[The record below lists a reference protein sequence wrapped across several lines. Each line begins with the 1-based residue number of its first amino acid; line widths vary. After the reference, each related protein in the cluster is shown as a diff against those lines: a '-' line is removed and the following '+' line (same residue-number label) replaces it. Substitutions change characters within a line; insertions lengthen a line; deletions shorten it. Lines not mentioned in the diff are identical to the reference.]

1 MSASTRI
8 VIIGG
13 GPGGYE
19 AALVAADHGAD
30 VTVVCTEGLGGN
42 SVLWD
47 CVPSKAM
54 IVSAEAMGWMQSAH
68 RLGVRTAVD
77 ADDIADEAV
86 VDMAAV
92 MDRVQGLA
100 ENQSRDITTKV
111 EKSGVR
117 YVQGFG
123 RIVDRDTVEVEAA
136 DGTTTTLPADIIL
149 VATGSRPRI
158 LPFSEPDG
166 ERVFTARELFSMRT
180 LPERLIVVGS
190 GATGAEYAHAFARFG
205 SEVHLISSREQVL
218 PGEDPDAAAVI
229 EDSFERWG
237 AVIHRRQRAV
247 DLERSADGVRVKVAP
262 SSGGEVQPGENEWVE
277 GTHVLFC
284 IGQVPYTQGLGL
296 EEAGVEVADNGSVP
310 VDGVSRTNVRTIYAA
325 GDVTGGMMLASV
337 AAMQGRNAMWHA
349 LGQAVSPIRWD
360 AVAAC
365 IFTAPEVASVGV
377 SPHDQTDN
385 PMPMHT
391 VHLPL
396 QGNPRAKMAEHTE
409 GFVKIHAMQ
418 GSGTVM
424 GGTVVSAGAS
434 DLIMPITVAVNSR
447 LTVLQLAHTLSIY
460 PSMSGSLQET
470 ARLLLGE
477 PLGQYQPTPT

>member
-1 MSASTRI
+1 MAAATRI
-8 VIIGG
+8 VILGG

-19 AALVAADHGAD
+19 AALVAADHDAD
-30 VTVVCTEGLGGN
+30 VTIVCNEGLGGN

-54 IVSAEAMGWMQSAH
+54 IVSAEAMGWMQSAY
-68 RLGVRTAVD
+68 RLGVRDTED
-77 ADDIADEAV
+77 SDDIAGTAA

-92 MDRVQGLA
+92 MDRVQSLA
-100 ENQSRDITTKV
+100 ENQSHDITQKV
-111 EKSGVR
+111 EKAGVR

-123 RIVDRDTVEVEAA
+123 RLTDRETVEVQTS
-136 DGTTTTLPADIIL
+136 DGATSTIPADIVL
-149 VATGSRPRI
+149 VATGSRPRV
-158 LPFSEPDG
+158 LPFSDPDS
-166 ERVFTARELFSMRT
+166 ERVFTSRELFSLRE
-180 LPERLIVVGS
+180 LPPRLIVVGS

-229 EDSFERWG
+229 ESSFEHWG
-237 AVIHRRQRAV
+237 AVIHRRMRAI
-247 DLERSADGVRVKVAP
+247 DMERSADGVRVKVAP
-262 SSGGEVQPGENEWVE
+262 SRGGEVAPGSEEWVE
-277 GTHVLFC
+277 GTHALFC
-284 IGQVPYTQGLGL
+284 IGQVPYTDGLGL
-296 EEAGVEVADNGSVP
+296 DAAGVEVLDTGAIP

-325 GDVTGGMMLASV
+325 GDVTGRMMLASV

-365 IFTAPEVASVGV
+365 IFTSPEVASVGIDPDDEATRV
-377 SPHDQTDN
+377 
-385 PMPMHT
+385 PMRT

-396 QGNPRAKMAEHTE
+396 RGNPRAKMAEHTD

-418 GSGTVM
+418 GSGTVL

-447 LTVLQLAHTLSIY
+447 LTVQQLAQTFSIY

-477 PLGQYQPTPT
+477 PTGDYDSTA

>member
-1 MSASTRI
+1 MASETTRI
-8 VIIGG
+8 VILGG

-30 VTVVCTEGLGGN
+30 VTIVCNEGLGGN

-54 IVSAEAMGWMQSAH
+54 IVSAEAMGWMQSAY
-68 RLGVRTAVD
+68 RLGVRAAED
-77 ADDIADEAV
+77 EDDIAADAA

-92 MDRVQGLA
+92 MDRVKGLA
-100 ENQSRDITTKV
+100 EEQSADITRKV

-117 YVQGFG
+117 YVQGVG
-123 RIVDRDTVEVEAA
+123 RLSGRETVEVQTF
-136 DGTTTTLPADIIL
+136 DGPTSELPADIIL
-149 VATGSRPRI
+149 IATGSRPRV
-158 LPFSEPDG
+158 LAFSQPDS
-166 ERVFTARELFSMRT
+166 ERVFTSRELFSLRT

-218 PGEDPDAAAVI
+218 PGEDPDAADVI

-237 AVIHRRQRAV
+237 AVIHRQVRAV
-247 DLERSADGVRVKVAP
+247 DLDRSDSGVRIKVAP
-262 SSGGEVQPGENEWVE
+262 SRGGDVAPGDEEWIE
-277 GTHVLFC
+277 GTHALFC
-284 IGQVPYTQGLGL
+284 IGQVPFTQGLGL
-296 EEAGVEVADNGSVP
+296 ESAGVTVQDNGAIP

-325 GDVTGGMMLASV
+325 GDVTGRMMLASV

-349 LGQAVSPIRWD
+349 LGQAVSPIRWEG
-360 AVAAC
+360 VSSC
-365 IFTAPEVASVGV
+365 IFTAPEVASVGL
-377 SPHDQTDN
+377 SPHDEAAARV
-385 PMPMHT
+385 PMHT

-396 QGNPRAKMAEHTE
+396 RGNPRAKMAEHTE
-409 GFVKIHAMQ
+409 GFVKIHAMT

-424 GGTVVSAGAS
+424 GGTVVSHGAS

-447 LTVLQLAHTLSIY
+447 LTVQQLAQTFSIY

-470 ARLLLGE
+470 ARLLMGE
-477 PLGQYQPTPT
+477 PTGHFQPTA

>member
-1 MSASTRI
+1 MPETTRI
-8 VIIGG
+8 VILGG

-19 AALVAADHGAD
+19 AALVAADNGAD
-30 VTVVCTEGLGGN
+30 VTIVCNEGLGGN

-54 IVSAEAMGWMQSAH
+54 IVSAEAMGWMQSAY
-68 RLGVRTAVD
+68 RLGVRD
-77 ADDIADEAV
+77 AEDSDDIAGTAC

-92 MDRVQGLA
+92 MDRVQTLGQ
-100 ENQSRDITTKV
+100 NQSADITSKV
-111 EKSGVR
+111 EKAGVR
-117 YVQGFG
+117 YIQGFG
-123 RIVDRDTVEVEAA
+123 RLSGRDAVEVEEA
-136 DGTTTTLPADIIL
+136 DGSTATIPADIVLI
-149 VATGSRPRI
+149 ATGSRPRV
-158 LPFSEPDG
+158 LPYSQPDG
-166 ERVFTARELFSMRT
+166 ERVFTSRELFNLRE
-180 LPERLIVVGS
+180 LPPKLIVVGS

-229 EDSFERWG
+229 EESFEQWG

-247 DLERSADGVRVKVAP
+247 DLERSADGVRVKVA
-262 SSGGEVQPGENEWVE
+262 SSQGGEVDPSGGQQWVE
-277 GTHVLFC
+277 GTHALFC
-284 IGQVPYTQGLGL
+284 IGQVPYSEGLGL
-296 EEAGVEVADNGSVP
+296 EAVGVDVAENGSIP

-325 GDVTGGMMLASV
+325 GDVTGHMMLASV

-365 IFTAPEVASVGV
+365 IFTSPEVASVGLQPQDA
-377 SPHDQTDN
+377 STSRI
-385 PMPMHT
+385 PMRT
-391 VHLPL
+391 VQLPL
-396 QGNPRAKMAEHTE
+396 RGNPRAKMSEHTD

-418 GSGTVM
+418 GSGTVL

-447 LTVLQLAHTLSIY
+447 LTVQQLAQTFSIY

-477 PLGQYQPTPT
+477 PTGEYNVEP

>member
-1 MSASTRI
+1 MAETTRI
-8 VIIGG
+8 VILGG

-30 VTVVCTEGLGGN
+30 VTVVCNEGLGGN

-54 IVSAEAMGWMQSAH
+54 IVSAEAMGWMQSAY
-68 RLGVRTAVD
+68 RLGVRAADD
-77 ADDIADEAV
+77 ADDIAEDAV

-92 MDRVQGLA
+92 MDRVQRLA
-100 ENQSRDITTKV
+100 ENQSSDITTKV
-111 EKSGVR
+111 EKAGVR
-117 YVQGFG
+117 YVRGVG
-123 RIVDRDTVEVEAA
+123 RLAGRDTVEVESE
-136 DGTTTTLPADIIL
+136 DGTTSSLPADIVLI
-149 VATGSRPRI
+149 ATGSRPRV
-158 LPFSEPDG
+158 LPFFEPDG
-166 ERVFTARELFSMRT
+166 DRVFTSRELFSLRA

-190 GATGAEYAHAFARFG
+190 GATGAEYAHAFSRFG

-237 AVIHRRQRAV
+237 AVIHRQKRAV
-247 DLERSADGVRVKVAP
+247 DLEVSADGVRVKVAP
-262 SSGGEVQPGENEWVE
+262 SRGGDVAPGAEEWVE

-284 IGQVPYTQGLGL
+284 IGQVPYTHGLGV
-296 EEAGVEVADNGSVP
+296 ETAGVTVDEYGAIP

-325 GDVTGGMMLASV
+325 GDVTGRMMLASV

-365 IFTAPEVASVGV
+365 IFTSPEVASVGV
-377 SPHDQTDN
+377 SPHQDADVR
-385 PMPMHT
+385 MPMST

-396 QGNPRAKMAEHTE
+396 RGNPRAKMAEHTD

-418 GSGTVM
+418 GSGTVL

-447 LTVLQLAHTLSIY
+447 LTVMQLAQTFSIY

-470 ARLLLGE
+470 ARLLMGE
-477 PLGQYQPTPT
+477 PTGHFQPTT

>member
-1 MSASTRI
+1 MAESTRI

-30 VTVVCTEGLGGN
+30 VTVVCNEGLGGN

-54 IVSAEAMGWMQSAH
+54 IVSAEAMGWMQSAY
-68 RLGVRTAVD
+68 RLGVRTAD
-77 ADDIADEAV
+77 DQDDIADEAV

-92 MDRVQGLA
+92 MDRVQRLA
-100 ENQSRDITTKV
+100 IDQSGDITTKV
-111 EKSGVR
+111 EKAGVR
-117 YVQGFG
+117 YIEGVG
-123 RIVDRDTVEVEAA
+123 RLAGRDAVEIETP
-136 DGTTTTLPADIIL
+136 DGRTSAVPADIVLI
-149 VATGSRPRI
+149 ATGSRPRV
-158 LPFSEPDG
+158 LPFSRPDA
-166 ERVFTARELFSMRT
+166 ERVFTSRELFSLRT

-229 EDSFERWG
+229 EDSFEQWG

-284 IGQVPYTQGLGL
+284 IGQVPYTQRLGL
-296 EEAGVEVADNGSVP
+296 EAAGVTVEENGAIP

-325 GDVTGGMMLASV
+325 GDVTGRMMLASV

-365 IFTAPEVASVGV
+365 IFTSPEVASVGLN
-377 SPHDQTDN
+377 PHSESNT
-385 PMPMHT
+385 PMPMNT

-396 QGNPRAKMAEHTE
+396 RGNPRAKMAEHTD

-418 GSGTVM
+418 GSGTVL

-447 LTVLQLAHTLSIY
+447 LTVMQLAHTLSIY

-470 ARLLLGE
+470 ARLLMGE
-477 PLGQYQPTPT
+477 PTGHFQPTA

>member
-1 MSASTRI
+1 MVEQTRI

-19 AALVAADHGAD
+19 AALVAADNGAD
-30 VTVVCTEGLGGN
+30 VTVVCNEGLGGN

-54 IVSAEAMGWMQSAH
+54 IVSAEAMGWLQSAH
-68 RLGVRTAVD
+68 RLGVRDAGHAQIGSDAV
-77 ADDIADEAV
+77 I
-86 VDMAAV
+86 DMDAV
-92 MDRVQGLA
+92 MSRVQALA
-100 ENQSRDITTKV
+100 EEQSADITRKV

-117 YVQGFG
+117 YVQGVG
-123 RIVDRDTVEVEAA
+123 RLAGREAVEVDTGE
-136 DGTTTTLPADIIL
+136 GRTSVLPADIVLI
-149 VATGSRPRI
+149 ATGSRPRI
-158 LPFSEPDG
+158 LPFSKPDA
-166 ERVFTARELFSMRT
+166 ERVFTSRELFSLRE

-237 AVIHRRQRAV
+237 AVIHRQRRAT

-262 SSGGEVQPGENEWVE
+262 SSGGQVAPGQEEWVE

-284 IGQVPYTQGLGL
+284 IGQVPYTQRLGL
-296 EEAGVEVADNGSVP
+296 ESAGVALQEDGSIP

-325 GDVTGGMMLASV
+325 GDITGRMMLASV

-365 IFTAPEVASVGV
+365 IFTSPEVASVGV
-377 SPHDQTDN
+377 TPQDGDGRV
-385 PMPMHT
+385 PMNT
-391 VHLPL
+391 VQLPL
-396 QGNPRAKMAEHTE
+396 RGNPRAKMAEHTD
-409 GFVKIHAMQ
+409 GFVKIHSMQ
-418 GSGTVM
+418 GSGTVL

-434 DLIMPITVAVNSR
+434 DLIMPVTVAVNSR
-447 LTVLQLAHTLSIY
+447 LTVMQLAHTFSIY

-470 ARLLLGE
+470 ARLLMGE
-477 PLGQYQPTPT
+477 PVS

>member
-1 MSASTRI
+1 MVDQTRI
-8 VIIGG
+8 VILGG

-30 VTVVCTEGLGGN
+30 VTVVCNEGLGGN

-54 IVSAEAMGWMQSAH
+54 IVSAEAMGWMQSAF
-68 RLGVRTAVD
+68 RLGVRHPAE
-77 ADDIADEAV
+77 ADIAAKAV
-86 VDMAAV
+86 IDMDAV
-92 MDRVQGLA
+92 MTRVQELA
-100 ENQSRDITTKV
+100 ENQSRDITEKV
-111 EKSGVR
+111 EKAGVR
-117 YVQGFG
+117 YVQGVG
-123 RIVDRDTVEVEAA
+123 RLAGREAVEVEGA
-136 DGTTTTLPADIIL
+136 DGRTTVLPADIVLI
-149 VATGSRPRI
+149 ATGSRPRV
-158 LPFSEPDG
+158 LPFFQPDG
-166 ERVFTARELFSMRT
+166 ERVFTSRELFSLRE
-180 LPERLIVVGS
+180 LPRRLIVVGS
-190 GATGAEYAHAFARFG
+190 GATGAEYAHAFVRFG
-205 SEVHLISSREQVL
+205 AEVHLVSSREQVL

-237 AVIHRRQRAV
+237 AVLHRERRAI
-247 DLERSADGVRVKVAP
+247 DLERTSDGVRVKLAP
-262 SSGGEVQPGENEWVE
+262 SRGGEVAPGDEEWIE
-277 GTHVLFC
+277 GSHVLFC
-284 IGQVPYTQGLGL
+284 IGQVPHTQRLGL
-296 EEAGVEVADNGSVP
+296 ESAGVTVADTGGIP

-325 GDVTGGMMLASV
+325 GDVTGRMMLASV

-365 IFTAPEVASVGV
+365 IFTAPEVASVGDG
-377 SPHDQTDN
+377 PHNNDKRV
-385 PMPMHT
+385 PMNT

-396 QGNPRAKMAEHTE
+396 RGNPRAKMAEHTD

-418 GSGTVM
+418 GSGTVL

-447 LTVLQLAHTLSIY
+447 LTVMQLAQTFSIY

-470 ARLLLGE
+470 ARLLMGE
-477 PLGQYQPTPT
+477 PTGQYNPTS

>member
-1 MSASTRI
+1 MPDSIRI

-30 VTVVCTEGLGGN
+30 VTVVCNEGLGGN

-54 IVSAEAMGWMQSAH
+54 IVSAEAMGWMQSAY

-77 ADDIADEAV
+77 SDDIADDAV

-92 MDRVQGLA
+92 MDRVQRLA
-100 ENQSRDITTKV
+100 FDQSSDITTKV

-117 YVQGFG
+117 YIQGLG
-123 RIVDRDTVEVEAA
+123 RLAGRNAVEVETP
-136 DGTTTTLPADIIL
+136 DGHTSQLPADVVL
-149 VATGSRPRI
+149 VATGSRPRV
-158 LPFSEPDG
+158 LPFSKPDG
-166 ERVFTARELFSMRT
+166 ERVFTSRELFALRT

-218 PGEDPDAAAVI
+218 PGEDPDAASVI

-247 DLERSADGVRVKVAP
+247 DLERSSDGVRVKVAP
-262 SSGGEVQPGENEWVE
+262 SSGGEVQPGEKEWVE
-277 GTHVLFC
+277 GSHVLFC

-296 EEAGVEVADNGSVP
+296 EAAGVMVHDNGSVP

-325 GDVTGGMMLASV
+325 GDVTGRMMLASV

-365 IFTAPEVASVGV
+365 IFTAPEVASVGA
-377 SPHDQTDN
+377 SPHQESHT
-385 PMPMHT
+385 PVPMHT

-396 QGNPRAKMAEHTE
+396 RGNPRAKMAEHTD

-418 GSGTVM
+418 GSGTVL

-447 LTVLQLAHTLSIY
+447 LTVMQLAHTLSIY

-470 ARLLLGE
+470 ARLLMGE
-477 PLGQYQPTPT
+477 PMGHYQPTAT

>member
-1 MSASTRI
+1 MGETTRI
-8 VIIGG
+8 VILGG

-19 AALVAADHGAD
+19 AALVAADHDAD
-30 VTVVCTEGLGGN
+30 VTIVCDEGLGGN

-54 IVSAEAMGWMQSAH
+54 IVSAEAMGWMQSAY
-68 RLGVRTAVD
+68 RLGVRAEGD
-77 ADDIADEAV
+77 SDDLARGAV

-92 MDRVQGLA
+92 MDRVQALA
-100 ENQSRDITTKV
+100 SDQSADITTKV

-117 YVQGFG
+117 YIRGAG
-123 RIVDRDTVEVEAA
+123 RLAGRDAVEVATA
-136 DGTTTTLPADIIL
+136 DGTTSSIPADIVLI
-149 VATGSRPRI
+149 ATGSRPRV

-166 ERVFTARELFSMRT
+166 RRVFTARELFELRE

-205 SEVHLISSREQVL
+205 SEVHLVSSREQVL
-218 PGEDPDAAAVI
+218 PGEDSDAAAVI

-247 DLERSADGVRVKVAP
+247 DVERSADGVRVKVA
-262 SSGGEVQPGENEWVE
+262 SSRAGEVDPSGAEAWVE

-284 IGQVPYTQGLGL
+284 IGQVPYTQDLGL
-296 EEAGVEVADNGSVP
+296 ESAGVQVADNGSIP

-325 GDVTGGMMLASV
+325 GDVTGHMMLASV

-365 IFTAPEVASVGV
+365 IFTSPEVARVGV
-377 SPHDQTDN
+377 DPHTDDN
-385 PMPMHT
+385 RVPLHT

-418 GSGTVM
+418 GSGTVL

-434 DLIMPITVAVNSR
+434 DLIMPITVAVNTR
-447 LTVLQLAHTLSIY
+447 LTVQQLAHTFSIY

-470 ARLLLGE
+470 ARLLMGE
-477 PLGQYQPTPT
+477 PTGEFNPT

>member
-1 MSASTRI
+1 M
-8 VIIGG
+8 
-13 GPGGYE
+13 
-19 AALVAADHGAD
+19 AADHGAD
-30 VTVVCTEGLGGN
+30 VTVVCNEGLGGN

-54 IVSAEAMGWMQSAH
+54 IVSAEAMGWMQSAY
-68 RLGVRTAVD
+68 RLGVRAASD
-77 ADDIADEAV
+77 SDDIAEDAV

-92 MDRVQGLA
+92 MDRVQRLA
-100 ENQSRDITTKV
+100 ENQSSDITSKV
-111 EKSGVR
+111 EKAGVR
-117 YVQGFG
+117 YVQGLG
-123 RIVDRDTVEVEAA
+123 RLAGRDAVEVREA
-136 DGTTTTLPADIIL
+136 DGSTSTLPADIVLI
-149 VATGSRPRI
+149 ATGSKPRV
-158 LPFSEPDG
+158 LPFFEPDG
-166 ERVFTARELFSMRT
+166 DRVFTSRELFSLRT

-190 GATGAEYAHAFARFG
+190 GATGAEYAHAFSRFG

-237 AVIHRRQRAV
+237 AVIHRRKRAV
-247 DLERSADGVRVKVAP
+247 DMERSADGVRVKVAP
-262 SSGGEVQPGENEWVE
+262 SRGGDVVPGDEEWVE

-296 EEAGVEVADNGSVP
+296 ESAGVDLQDNGAIP
-310 VDGVSRTNVRTIYAA
+310 VDGVSRTNVRTMYAA
-325 GDVTGGMMLASV
+325 GDVTGRMMLASV

-365 IFTAPEVASVGV
+365 IFTSPEVASVGV
-377 SPHDQTDN
+377 NPHQEADVR
-385 PMPMHT
+385 MPMST

-396 QGNPRAKMAEHTE
+396 RGNPRAKMAEHTD

-418 GSGTVM
+418 GSGTVL

-447 LTVLQLAHTLSIY
+447 LTVQQLAQTFSIY

-470 ARLLLGE
+470 ARLLMGE
-477 PLGQYQPTPT
+477 PAGHYQPTA

>member
-1 MSASTRI
+1 MAEQTRI
-8 VIIGG
+8 VIVGG

-30 VTVVCTEGLGGN
+30 VTVVCNEGLGGN

-68 RLGVRTAVD
+68 RLGVRHAKG
-77 ADDIADEAV
+77 AEIASSAV
-86 VDMAAV
+86 VDMDAV
-92 MDRVQGLA
+92 MSRVQALA
-100 ENQSRDITTKV
+100 EEQSGDITRKV

-117 YVQGFG
+117 YIRGVG
-123 RIVDRDTVEVEAA
+123 RLAGRDAVEVDAG
-136 DGTTTTLPADIIL
+136 GTTSVLPADIVL
-149 VATGSRPRI
+149 VATGSRPRV
-158 LPFSEPDG
+158 LPFFEPDG
-166 ERVFTARELFSMRT
+166 ERVFTARELFNLRE

-190 GATGAEYAHAFARFG
+190 GATGAEYAHAFERFG

-229 EDSFERWG
+229 EASFERWG

-247 DLERSADGVRVKVAP
+247 DLEHSESGVRVKVAP
-262 SSGGEVQPGENEWVE
+262 SSGGEVAPGDEEWVE

-296 EEAGVEVADNGSVP
+296 ESAGVRLEDNGAIP

-325 GDVTGGMMLASV
+325 GDVTGRMMLASV

-365 IFTAPEVASVGV
+365 IFTSPEVASVGV
-377 SPHDQTDN
+377 NPHGDDHDSRV
-385 PMPMHT
+385 PMNT

-396 QGNPRAKMAEHTE
+396 RGNPRAKMAEHTD

-418 GSGTVM
+418 GSGTVL

-447 LTVLQLAHTLSIY
+447 LTVMQLAHTFSIY

-470 ARLLLGE
+470 ARLLMGE
-477 PLGQYQPTPT
+477 PLGQFQPTA

>member
-1 MSASTRI
+1 MPESTRI
-8 VIIGG
+8 VILGG

-30 VTVVCTEGLGGN
+30 VTVVCNEGLGGN

-54 IVSAEAMGWMQSAH
+54 IVSAEAMGWMQSAY
-68 RLGVRTAVD
+68 RLGVRAASD
-77 ADDIADEAV
+77 ADDIAADAV

-92 MDRVQGLA
+92 MDRVQQLA
-100 ENQSRDITTKV
+100 EEQSSDITAKV
-111 EKSGVR
+111 EKAGIR
-117 YVQGFG
+117 FVQGVG
-123 RIVDRDTVEVEAA
+123 RLAGREEVEVEAG
-136 DGTTTTLPADIIL
+136 DGSTTSLPADIVL
-149 VATGSRPRI
+149 VATGSRPRV
-158 LPFSEPDG
+158 LPFSKPDS
-166 ERVFTARELFSMRT
+166 ERVFTSRELFSLRT

-229 EDSFERWG
+229 EESFERWG
-237 AVIHRRQRAV
+237 AVIHREVRATN
-247 DLERSADGVRVKVAP
+247 LERTADGVRLKVAP
-262 SSGGEVQPGENEWVE
+262 SRGGDVAPGAEEWIE
-277 GTHVLFC
+277 GTHALFC
-284 IGQVPYTQGLGL
+284 IGQVPYTDGLGL
-296 EEAGVEVADNGSVP
+296 ESAGVTLQDNGAIP

-325 GDVTGGMMLASV
+325 GDVTGRMMLASV

-360 AVAAC
+360 AVSSC
-365 IFTAPEVASVGV
+365 IFTSPEVASVGI
-377 SPHDQTDN
+377 SPHHDTAAKV
-385 PMPMHT
+385 PMST

-396 QGNPRAKMAEHTE
+396 RGNPRAKMAEHTE
-409 GFVKIHAMQ
+409 GFVKIHAMT

-447 LTVLQLAHTLSIY
+447 LTVMQLAQTFSIY

-470 ARLLLGE
+470 ARLLMGE
-477 PLGQYQPTPT
+477 PTGQFQASQ

>member
-1 MSASTRI
+1 MAEQTRI

-19 AALVAADHGAD
+19 AALVAADNGAD
-30 VTVVCTEGLGGN
+30 VTIVCNEGLGGN

-54 IVSAEAMGWMQSAH
+54 IVSAEAMGWLQSAH
-68 RLGVRTAVD
+68 RLGVRNAGDAKIGSDAV
-77 ADDIADEAV
+77 I
-86 VDMAAV
+86 DMDAV
-92 MDRVQGLA
+92 MSRVQALA
-100 ENQSRDITTKV
+100 EEQSGDITRKV

-117 YVQGFG
+117 YVRGVG
-123 RIVDRDTVEVEAA
+123 RLAGREAVEVDAGE
-136 DGTTTTLPADIIL
+136 GRTSGRPADIVLI
-149 VATGSRPRI
+149 ATGSRPRI
-158 LPFSEPDG
+158 LPFSKPDS
-166 ERVFTARELFSMRT
+166 ERVFTSRELFSLRE

-237 AVIHRRQRAV
+237 AVIHRQRRAV

-262 SSGGEVQPGENEWVE
+262 SSGGQVAPGQEEWVE
-277 GTHVLFC
+277 GSHVLFC
-284 IGQVPYTQGLGL
+284 IGQVPYTQRLGL
-296 EEAGVEVADNGSVP
+296 ESAGVALKDDGSIP

-325 GDVTGGMMLASV
+325 GDVTGRMMLASV

-365 IFTAPEVASVGV
+365 IFTSPEVASVGV
-377 SPHDQTDN
+377 TPQDGDGRV
-385 PMPMHT
+385 PMNT
-391 VHLPL
+391 VQL
-396 QGNPRAKMAEHTE
+396 QLRGNPRAKMAEHTD
-409 GFVKIHAMQ
+409 GFVKIHSMQ
-418 GSGTVM
+418 GSGTVL

-434 DLIMPITVAVNSR
+434 DLIMPVTVAVNSR
-447 LTVLQLAHTLSIY
+447 LTVMQLAHTFSIY

-470 ARLLLGE
+470 ARLLMGE
-477 PLGQYQPTPT
+477 PVGQFQPSP

>member
-1 MSASTRI
+1 MADQTRI

-30 VTVVCTEGLGGN
+30 VTIVCNEGLGGN

-54 IVSAEAMGWMQSAH
+54 IVSAEAMGWLQSAH
-68 RLGVRTAVD
+68 RLGVRHAGN
-77 ADDIADEAV
+77 ADIGSGAV
-86 VDMAAV
+86 VDMDAV
-92 MDRVQGLA
+92 MSRVQALA
-100 ENQSRDITTKV
+100 EEQSADITRKV

-117 YVQGFG
+117 YVRGVG
-123 RIVDRDTVEVEAA
+123 RLVGRESVEVDSDA
-136 DGTTTTLPADIIL
+136 GRTSVLPADIVLI
-149 VATGSRPRI
+149 ATGSRPRV
-158 LPFSEPDG
+158 LPFSQPDAG
-166 ERVFTARELFSMRT
+166 RVFTSRELFSLRE

-237 AVIHRRQRAV
+237 AVIHRQRRAT

-262 SSGGEVQPGENEWVE
+262 SSGGQVAPGEEEWIE
-277 GTHVLFC
+277 GSHALFC
-284 IGQVPYTQGLGL
+284 IGQVPYTQRLGL
-296 EEAGVEVADNGSVP
+296 ESAGVGLEENGAIP

-325 GDVTGGMMLASV
+325 GDVTGRMMLASV

-365 IFTAPEVASVGV
+365 IFTSPEVASVGV
-377 SPHDQTDN
+377 DPADAGSTRV
-385 PMPMHT
+385 PMNT
-391 VHLPL
+391 VQLPL
-396 QGNPRAKMAEHTE
+396 RGNPRAKMAEHTD

-418 GSGTVM
+418 GSGTVL

-447 LTVLQLAHTLSIY
+447 LTVMQLAHTLSIY

-470 ARLLLGE
+470 ARLLMGE
-477 PLGQYQPTPT
+477 PLGQFQSTP

>member
-1 MSASTRI
+1 MSDQTRI
-8 VIIGG
+8 VILGG

-30 VTVVCTEGLGGN
+30 VTIVCNEGLGGN

-54 IVSAEAMGWMQSAH
+54 IVSAEAMGWLQSAH
-68 RLGVRTAVD
+68 RLGVRHAGD
-77 ADDIADEAV
+77 ADIASGAV
-86 VDMAAV
+86 VDMDAV
-92 MDRVQGLA
+92 MSRVQSLA
-100 ENQSRDITTKV
+100 EEQSADITRKV
-111 EKSGVR
+111 EKAGVR
-117 YVQGFG
+117 YVQGVG
-123 RIVDRDTVEVEAA
+123 RLAGREAVEVEAP
-136 DGTTTTLPADIIL
+136 DGRTSALPADIVLI
-149 VATGSRPRI
+149 ATGSRPRI
-158 LPFSEPDG
+158 LPFSMPDAQ
-166 ERVFTARELFSMRT
+166 RVFTSRELFSLRQ

-229 EDSFERWG
+229 EQSFERWG
-237 AVIHRRQRAV
+237 ATIHRQRRAV
-247 DLERSADGVRVKVAP
+247 DLQRSDEGVRVQVAP
-262 SSGGEVQPGENEWVE
+262 SSGGEVAPGEVEWVE

-284 IGQVPYTQGLGL
+284 IGQVPYTQRLGL
-296 EEAGVEVADNGSVP
+296 ESAGVQLEDSGAIP

-325 GDVTGGMMLASV
+325 GDVTGRMMLASV

-349 LGQAVSPIRWD
+349 LGQAVAPIRWD

-365 IFTAPEVASVGV
+365 IFTSPEVASVGV
-377 SPHDQTDN
+377 NPHDAGDLRV
-385 PMPMHT
+385 PMHT

-396 QGNPRAKMAEHTE
+396 RGNPRAKMAEATE

-418 GSGTVM
+418 GSGTVL
-424 GGTVVSAGAS
+424 GGIVVSAGAS

-447 LTVLQLAHTLSIY
+447 LTVMQLAHTFSIY

-470 ARLLLGE
+470 ARLLMGE
-477 PLGQYQPTPT
+477 PMGEFDPSP

>member
-1 MSASTRI
+1 MPDTTRI
-8 VIIGG
+8 VILGG

-30 VTVVCTEGLGGN
+30 VTVVCNEGLGGN

-54 IVSAEAMGWMQSAH
+54 IVSAEAMGWMQTAY
-68 RLGVRTAVD
+68 RLGVRTAGD
-77 ADDIADEAV
+77 ANDIAEDAV
-86 VDMAAV
+86 VDMAGV
-92 MDRVQGLA
+92 MDRVQRLA
-100 ENQSRDITTKV
+100 EDQSADITRKV

-117 YVQGFG
+117 FVQGVG
-123 RIVDRDTVEVEAA
+123 RLAGKESVEVAGL
-136 DGTTTTLPADIIL
+136 DGTTTALPADIIL
-149 VATGSRPRI
+149 VATGSRPRL

-166 ERVFTARELFSMRT
+166 ERVFTSRELFSLRT

-229 EDSFERWG
+229 EESFERWG
-237 AVIHRRQRAV
+237 AIIHREVRAV
-247 DLERSADGVRVKVAP
+247 DMERSADGIRLKVAP
-262 SSGGEVQPGENEWVE
+262 SRGGDVAPGDEEWIE
-277 GTHVLFC
+277 GTHALFC
-284 IGQVPYTQGLGL
+284 IGQVPYTENLGL
-296 EEAGVEVADNGSVP
+296 DTAGVTVQDNGAIP
-310 VDGVSRTNVRTIYAA
+310 VDGVSRTNVRTVYAA
-325 GDVTGGMMLASV
+325 GDVTGRMMLASV

-360 AVAAC
+360 AVSSC
-365 IFTAPEVASVGV
+365 IFTSPEVASVGS
-377 SPHDQTDN
+377 SPHQHTAGQV
-385 PMPMHT
+385 PMNSI
-391 VHLPL
+391 HLPL
-396 QGNPRAKMAEHTE
+396 RGNPRAKMAEHTE
-409 GFVKIHAMQ
+409 GFVKIHAMS

-434 DLIMPITVAVNSR
+434 DLIMPITVAVNNR
-447 LTVLQLAHTLSIY
+447 LTVMQLAQTFSIY

-470 ARLLLGE
+470 ARLLMGE
-477 PLGQYQPTPT
+477 PTGQFQPEP